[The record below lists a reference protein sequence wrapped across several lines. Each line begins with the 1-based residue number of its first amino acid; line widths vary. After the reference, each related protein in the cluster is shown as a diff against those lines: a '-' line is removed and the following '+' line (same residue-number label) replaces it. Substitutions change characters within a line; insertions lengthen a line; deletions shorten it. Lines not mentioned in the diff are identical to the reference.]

1 MLRSAIVMAMAVAP
15 LGAQMRLDLSM
26 PANQKAVGVFED
38 LWRQKGDGKRQT
50 LDCKISTVPPSL
62 GFDLRLW
69 AGYTFN
75 MPLTD
80 FKGQNRARLSA
91 VIRLEPL
98 EPAGKAV
105 YLGRRL
111 TIPRIPDEP
120 PKRLFVSAGG
130 GFVLGAGRYRASLMI
145 ADARGRW
152 CAKSWT
158 IKAKEPRGGASLLSR
173 GEVADAYA
181 GWVGFRAPEEGEM
194 PRRATVV
201 INAFP
206 VTRRRHLAALSWRDQ
221 STLMNV
227 LGSLLSRG
235 GYHSARVVAVDLLN
249 RQVVYD
255 EPRFAPGSF
264 DGLADALGT
273 VNLATVDYQTL
284 AQGPSE
290 HQFLESVV
298 KEISNGADPGEIVFI
313 TPPSR
318 PPRRAGVR
326 DEGVWE
332 GLRRPAV
339 LALLP
344 RPVPEGTVID
354 VAKRAKGR
362 IFSIYTPSDLAS
374 AVERMSSG
382 RP

>member
-1 MLRSAIVMAMAVAP
+1 MAVAAAP
-15 LGAQMRLDLSM
+15 LGAQVRLDLSM
-26 PANQKAVGVFED
+26 PANQKAVAVFED
-38 LWRQKGDGKRQT
+38 LWRQKGDKKRQT
-50 LDCKISTVPPSL
+50 LDCEISSVPPSL

-69 AGYTFN
+69 AGYKFN
-75 MPLTD
+75 MPLTE
-80 FKGQNRARLSA
+80 FKGQTRARLSA

-98 EPAGKAV
+98 EPEGEAV

-111 TIPRIPDEP
+111 TIPRVPEEP
-120 PKRLFVSAGG
+120 SKRLFVSAGG
-130 GFVLGAGRYRASLMI
+130 GFVLGAGKYQASLMI
-145 ADARGRW
+145 ADGRGQW
-152 CAKSWT
+152 CAKSWK
-158 IKAKEPRGGASLLSR
+158 INAKVPRGGASQLAR

-181 GWVGFRAPEEGEM
+181 GWVGFRAPEAGET

-201 INAFP
+201 MNAFP

-235 GYHSARVVAVDLLN
+235 GYHSARVVAIDLLN

-255 EPRFAPGSF
+255 EPRFASGSF
-264 DGLADALGT
+264 DGLADALGS

-284 AQGPSE
+284 AQGPTE

-298 KEISNGADPGEIVFI
+298 REITSGADPGEIVFI
-313 TPPSR
+313 TPPTQ
-318 PPRRAGVR
+318 PPRRAGAR
-326 DEGVWE
+326 NEGVWE

-354 VAKRAKGR
+354 VAKGAKGR

>member
-1 MLRSAIVMAMAVAP
+1 MSVTP
-15 LGAQMRLDLSM
+15 LCAQVRLDPST
-26 PANQKAVGVFED
+26 PANQKVVTGIEE

-50 LDCKISTVPPSL
+50 LDCEISSVPPNL

-75 MPLTD
+75 MPLTE

-98 EPAGKAV
+98 EPSGKAV
-105 YLGRRL
+105 YLGRRM
-111 TIPRIPDEP
+111 TIPKIPDVP
-120 PKRLFVSAGG
+120 SKRLFVSASG
-130 GFVLGAGRYRASLMI
+130 GFALGAGRYQASLMI
-145 ADARGRW
+145 ADGSGRW

-158 IKAKEPRGGASLLSR
+158 IKAKEPRGGASRLAR

-181 GWVGFRAPEEGEM
+181 GWVGFRAPEAGEL

-201 INAFP
+201 MNAYP
-206 VTRRRHLAALSWRDQ
+206 VTRRRNVAALSWRDQ

-227 LGSLLSRG
+227 LGSVLSRG
-235 GYHSARVVAVDLLN
+235 GYHSARVVAIDLLN

-255 EPRFAPGSF
+255 DQRFAPGSF
-264 DGLADALGT
+264 DGLADALGS
-273 VNLATVDYQTL
+273 VNLATVDYRTL
-284 AQGPSE
+284 EQGPSE

-298 KEISNGADPGEIVFI
+298 KGISSGADPGEIVFI
-313 TPPSR
+313 TPPTQ
-318 PPRRAGVR
+318 PPRRAGAR
-326 DEGVWE
+326 NEGVWE

-344 RPVPEGTVID
+344 RPVPEGSVID
-354 VAKRAKGR
+354 VAKGAKGR

-374 AVERMSSG
+374 AVERMASG